1 MIGVKY
7 DLLSWQNVL
16 QLLRHR
22 FPVLLLV
29 LSLDRV
35 FCFPACQLIHL
46 NWQVLSVNLAGE
58 YNVIVSL
65 LSLYENYMLM
75 LRYSFITESKA
86 KAKQSR
92 LNQTHI
98 RLERALFIRTK
109 YTMPMFGVIH
119 FLMLQNNTYTAVF
132 CLFLFFVFCQAHHC
146 GALIQKH
153 SSIVTVFLSLTHS
166 HIFVWFFFSHVHP
179 ALCLSSLVTMCT
191 NFFF

>member
-1 MIGVKY
+1 M
-7 DLLSWQNVL
+7 
-16 QLLRHR
+16 
-22 FPVLLLV
+22 

-65 LSLYENYMLM
+65 LSLYENYILM

-166 HIFVWFFFSHVHP
+166 HIFVWFFSHMYIPHYASP
-179 ALCLSSLVTMCT
+179 PWLQCAQIS
-191 NFFF
+191 FFKLFTIIIKRFGTWADFQISWTIEGRR